1 MFPPPWAS
9 SGFSKPTQPP
19 LHTYTHSAWVRAR
32 AQLLPQSFCTGS
44 RLAALTVGALV
55 AAQWGSCRGCRC
67 LLYQRSATFYS
78 VHYSEFDSFSPSQA
92 SPLPGAI
99 SCDPRGLVCS
109 CPGKMVCLKR
119 SWRSFG
125 EVGIP
130 AQLSP
135 ACTSSHGKALCI
147 QGNRWRQG
155 LDEQKYLSC
164 LDCKKKEKRKI
175 PCHSLTQLKLLLTLG
190 WLVCPSWS
198 TSISHF
204 GWDGLKNQQKLHNT
218 EICTQQFEIRIRGK
232 AEIDSNSIYYYV
244 TSRTENSD
252 HWHIWESLFRPGLIS
267 TVGVKLHWKH
277 MSNTPKEKSKTL
289 QFQWCM
295 PCFSHESWQKLV

>member
-1 MFPPPWAS
+1 MIWNYVS
-9 SGFSKPTQPP
+9 TSLGFLWILQTHPATPPP

-78 VHYSEFDSFSPSQA
+78 VHYSEFDSLSPSQA
-92 SPLPGAI
+92 SPLPNPGAI

-155 LDEQKYLSC
+155 LDEPKYLSC
-164 LDCKKKEKRKI
+164 LDCKKKRKKKN
-175 PCHSLTQLKLLLTLG
+175 PLPLTNAAQTTSDP
-190 WLVCPSWS
+190 WLV
-198 TSISHF
+198 
-204 GWDGLKNQQKLHNT
+204 
-218 EICTQQFEIRIRGK
+218 
-232 AEIDSNSIYYYV
+232 
-244 TSRTENSD
+244 
-252 HWHIWESLFRPGLIS
+252 SLP
-267 TVGVKLHWKH
+267 
-277 MSNTPKEKSKTL
+277 
-289 QFQWCM
+289 
-295 PCFSHESWQKLV
+295 KLVY